1 MLTQIEVFLFINVCN
16 ICVTIW
22 NTRVSAP
29 RISDLSLATRSSLTL
44 EKERAKTEG
53 LSNPEKEAEIVDKTK
68 LTNGELPTL

>member
-68 LTNGELPTL
+68 PTNGE